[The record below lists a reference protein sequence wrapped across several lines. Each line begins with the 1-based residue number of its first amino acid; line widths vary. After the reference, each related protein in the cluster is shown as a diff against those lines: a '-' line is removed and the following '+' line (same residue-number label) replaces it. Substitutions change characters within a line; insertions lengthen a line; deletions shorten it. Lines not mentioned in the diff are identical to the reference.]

1 MNARI
6 SLYGRLWTSQ
16 DTVFQNKIR
25 EGVLSG
31 FGEAT
36 RAVRVGEG
44 VYDVCLD
51 EGYSIGGPL
60 NGGYLMAVL
69 LRAAVDDSPH
79 EHPVSTGAQ
88 FLRSG
93 RPGPARVTVEQ
104 VKTGKTTTISRA
116 SLVGADGP
124 ILETLVTTATL
135 DPLAEP
141 VYLGKPSHPMP
152 PPEACLPLPEPKPES
167 NMYLNGQME
176 LLFDPPTVGWLTG
189 EPTGRPES
197 RAYFRL
203 RHGQEPDP
211 FVLALAVDALPPV
224 VFSAGLRGWA
234 PTVELTWHLR
244 ALPAPGWLTVL
255 ASGRMV
261 GDGWFD
267 EDAEVWDSTGR
278 LVAQSRQLA
287 RVGRG

>member
-1 MNARI
+1 M
-6 SLYGRLWTSQ
+6 
-16 DTVFQNKIR
+16 
-25 EGVLSG
+25 SG

-51 EGYSIGGPL
+51 DGYSIGGPL

-88 FLRSG
+88 FLRAG
-93 RPGPARVTVEQ
+93 RPGPARVKVEQ

-116 SLVGADGP
+116 SLVSDDGP
-124 ILETLVTTATL
+124 LLETLVTTATL

-141 VYLGKPSHPMP
+141 VYSAGPAAKMP
-152 PPEACLPLPEPKPES
+152 PPEECLPLPEPRPES
-167 NMYLNGQME
+167 NMNLNGQME
-176 LLFDPPTVGWLTG
+176 LLFDPPTVGWLNG

-211 FVLALAVDALPPV
+211 SCWPSRSTRCPRWC
-224 VFSAGLRGWA
+224 SARACARWA

-244 ALPAPGWLTVL
+244 ALPAPGWLTVI
-255 ASGRMV
+255 ASGRLV
-261 GDGWFD
+261 SDGWFD
-267 EDAEVWDSTGR
+267 EEAEVWDSTGR